1 MRKKVVDLTAA
12 ELSTL
17 ANEAWREAAQQA
29 FAKGLPVTGSRD
41 GRRVRY
47 YPDGHIEDLG
57 PVAEIPRD
65 DNASSRNKSGRS
77 VA

>member
-1 MRKKVVDLTAA
+1 MRKKVIDLTSA
-12 ELSTL
+12 ELGAL
-17 ANEAWREAAQQA
+17 ADEAWKAAAQQA
-29 FAKGLPVTGSRD
+29 LADGITVTGSRD

-65 DNASSRNKSGRS
+65 DNVSTLNKSGRS

>member
-12 ELSTL
+12 ELGTL
-17 ANEAWREAAQQA
+17 ADEAWRMAAQEA
-29 FAKGLPVTGSRD
+29 LASGLTVTGSRD

-47 YPDGHIEDLG
+47 HPDGHIEDLG

-65 DNASSRNKSGRS
+65 NSISPLNKSGRS